1 MFWVLICTVHLTLC
15 SYHATYVFQ
24 SEYTLYSCVNVKE
37 LIARSRRKI
46 WCLTDCSFT
55 LTQNHLICK
64 KKTWPVG
71 LTDQM
76 ISSCSEYLSVR
87 CIWRY
92 VIIASPMRMRVNPH
106 SVVAWMSRK
115 CLLDAGANIT
125 VKRIRDV
132 ITTCSQLHGTDMY
145 SEHSS
150 NIWSIWPNGWVFIYK
165 LSGSGCESSSSHL
178 NIRFDPCFDQGIPW
192 HPGNYRVWIH
202 CEMRTWQDENI
213 QSNISW
219 R

>member
-1 MFWVLICTVHLTLC
+1 M
-15 SYHATYVFQ
+15 FQ

-37 LIARSRRKI
+37 LLARSRRKI
-46 WCLTDCSFT
+46 WSLTDCSWT
-55 LTQNHLICK
+55 PTQNHLICK
-64 KKTWPVG
+64 KNTWPVG

-76 ISSCSEYLSVR
+76 ISSCSEYLSLR

-132 ITTCSQLHGTDMY
+132 IRTCSQMHGTDMY

-165 LSGSGCESSSSHL
+165 LSGSGYESSSSHL
-178 NIRFDPCFDQGIPW
+178 NIRFGSQLGQMLECSFT
-192 HPGNYRVWIH
+192 N
-202 CEMRTWQDENI
+202 
-213 QSNISW
+213 
-219 R
+219 